1 MDNIVIVGSSGH
13 AKVIIDIVEKAG
25 QYRLIGLL
33 DRFRQIGELTSGHA
47 VLGGEE
53 HLPDLI
59 QTHQIAGVIVGI
71 GDNFV
76 RAQVAARI
84 RALCPDLPFVSAIH
98 PSAQIGKGVSIGA
111 GTVVMAGACINPDT
125 RVGEHCIVNT
135 RASLDHDSV
144 LGDYASLAPGVTTG
158 GGCNIGPYAAISIGA
173 TLIHRV
179 EIGEHAV
186 IGAGAVVTRSVA
198 PHVVAFGVPANT
210 VRRREAG
217 DKYL

>member
-13 AKVIIDIVEKAG
+13 AKVIIDMVEKAG

-33 DRFRQIGELTSGHA
+33 DRFRQIGDLTLGHA

-76 RAQVAARI
+76 RAQVVARI
-84 RALCPDLPFVSAIH
+84 RALCPGLPFVSAVH
-98 PSAQIGKGVSIGA
+98 PSAQIGKGVVMGS
-111 GTVVMAGACINPDT
+111 GTVVMAGACINPDS

-144 LGDYASLAPGVTTG
+144 MGDYASLAPGVTTG
-158 GGCNIGPYAAISIGA
+158 GGCVIGPYAAISIGA
-173 TLIHRV
+173 TLIHRM
-179 EIGEHAV
+179 EIGEHAIV
-186 IGAGAVVTRSVA
+186 GAGAVVTRPVG
-198 PHVVAFGVPANT
+198 PHVVAMGVPAQA
-210 VRRREAG
+210 VRSRQAG